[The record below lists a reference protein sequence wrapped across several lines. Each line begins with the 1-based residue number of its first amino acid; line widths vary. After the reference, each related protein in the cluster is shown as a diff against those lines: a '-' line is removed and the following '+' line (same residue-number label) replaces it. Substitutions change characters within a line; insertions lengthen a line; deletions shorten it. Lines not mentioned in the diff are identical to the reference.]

1 MSENYEKIFRIP
13 AGTPMSAELLAKYI
27 GRHKALVQSQYR
39 RYKDAYENR
48 YDVYRLPKKA
58 AYKPDNRISVNFAKY
73 IVDVFNGF
81 FSGIPARITSPDE
94 SVQDYL
100 SLLYSYNSG
109 DDLFSE
115 ESKNADIFGRCYEMY
130 YVDEDSRIGITYVSP
145 MQAFMLY
152 DDSILERPMYFVRY
166 YKDADNV
173 EIGSYSDT
181 RFVQHFRNNGA
192 YKFTDE
198 PRMHGFDGVP
208 ATEFVE
214 NAERMSLID
223 SALSMI
229 NSFNKGISEKA
240 NDVDSFSDAY
250 MKIKGKQLGGD
261 DVKTIR
267 DDRVINLWSDDP
279 ELNQYLDAEFM
290 SRPNGDQ
297 TQEHHLERLE
307 RLIFVTSMV
316 PNISDNNFATTSGIA
331 LKYKLKPMSDLAKTK
346 QNKFSAAFSRR
357 YRLIF
362 SNPIVRTAGVPAD
375 AWMKLDY
382 NFSLNYPTNIQD
394 EAQTAR
400 NLEGVVSK
408 ETQLSTL
415 SIVDDPQ
422 EEMDRMAQ
430 EQADIANAQIGNLF
444 SSGGD

>member
-1 MSENYEKIFRIP
+1 MSEDYEKIFRIP
-13 AGTPMSAELLAKYI
+13 AGTPMSAELLAEYI
-27 GRHKALVQSQYR
+27 GKHKALVQMLYR
-39 RYKDAYENR
+39 KYKDAYENQ
-48 YDVYRLPKKA
+48 YEIYRLPKKA
-58 AYKPDNRISVNFAKY
+58 SYKPDNRISVNFAKY

-81 FSGIPARITSPDE
+81 FSGVPVRITSPDE
-94 SVQDYL
+94 TVQDYL
-100 SLLYSYNSG
+100 NLLDGYNSG

-115 ESKNADIFGRCYEMY
+115 VSKNADIFGRCYEMY

-145 MQAFMLY
+145 MQSFMLY

-166 YKDADNV
+166 YKNADNV
-173 EIGSYSDT
+173 EIGSYSDS
-181 RFVQHFRNNGA
+181 RFVQHFRNNGS

-198 PRMHGFDGVP
+198 PRIHGFDGVP

-250 MKIKGKQLGGD
+250 MKVKGKQLASD
-261 DVKTIR
+261 DVATIR

-290 SRPNGDQ
+290 PRPNGDQ
-297 TQEHHLERLE
+297 TQENHLERLE

-346 QNKFSAAFSRR
+346 QNKFQGAFSRR

-362 SNPIVRTAGVPAD
+362 SNPIVRTAGVPEN
-375 AWMKLDY
+375 AWMRLDY
-382 NFSLNYPTNIQD
+382 KFSLNYPTNIED

-400 NLEGVVSK
+400 NLEGIVSK
-408 ETQLSTL
+408 ETQLGTL
-415 SIVDDPQ
+415 SIVSDPH
-422 EEMDRMAQ
+422 EEMDRMER
-430 EQADIANAQIGNLF
+430 EQTNAANTQIGNLF
-444 SSGGD
+444 T